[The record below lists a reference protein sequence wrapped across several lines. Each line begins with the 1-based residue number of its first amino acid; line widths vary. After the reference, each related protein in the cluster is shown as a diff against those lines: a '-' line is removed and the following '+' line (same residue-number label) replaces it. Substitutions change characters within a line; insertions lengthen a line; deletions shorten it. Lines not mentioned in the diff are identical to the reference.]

1 MSTRSPTNKR
11 NTEGDVTGVARKSA
25 SSAKPAT
32 PAASSVH
39 VVATS
44 GKEKSKQ
51 YEQGENLEGL
61 SKEEKKERKRARRR
75 EEDRIYT
82 ASEALMK
89 EDPEFNKYNRVS
101 AIFMLGSVG
110 LLIALWIFIVVADV
124 SGVTISTTVRNA
136 LLIVPIAV
144 ILIGLIY
151 DTVKVRPIRDRYQ
164 LMVQRMSDGKIDAI
178 ISKAAEKEEQ
188 EERAKEARKSEKKA
202 RKKAEK
208 EEKRGKKAASDK
220 VEEAGTDEKAGA
232 DEKSEEK

>member
-89 EDPEFNKYNRVS
+89 ADPEFNKYNRVS
-101 AIFMLGSVG
+101 SIFMWGTVG
-110 LLIALWIFIVVADV
+110 LLTVLWIFIVAADA
-124 SGVTISTTVRNA
+124 SGVTISETVQNV
-136 LLIVPIAV
+136 LFFIPIVV

-151 DTVKVRPIRDRYQ
+151 DTVKVRPIRNRYQ
-164 LMVQRMSDGKIDAI
+164 IMVQRMSDGKIDAVI
-178 ISKAAEKEEQ
+178 AKAAEKEEQ

-208 EEKRGKKAASDK
+208 EEKKGKKAASDK
-220 VEEAGTDEKAGA
+220 AEEAGA